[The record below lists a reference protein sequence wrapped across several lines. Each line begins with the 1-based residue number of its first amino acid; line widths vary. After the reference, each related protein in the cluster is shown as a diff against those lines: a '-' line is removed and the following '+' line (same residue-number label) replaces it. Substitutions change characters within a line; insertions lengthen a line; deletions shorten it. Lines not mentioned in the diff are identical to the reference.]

1 MNAQEEA
8 AFDKKAEKMLSG
20 YREFPNGRDFR
31 CFKGRERTD
40 FTDDFRTRYDE
51 TFPDAP
57 GGSPR
62 RFVSRSRFYHRPPL
76 SPKREGGSLG
86 ISNGMS
92 SAGAYDPE
100 DRHLRPL

>member
-31 CFKGRERTD
+31 CFKGRDRTD

-57 GGSPR
+57 GSPGWFKKKFGNKKER
-62 RFVSRSRFYHRPPL
+62 KGLRQGFHC
-76 SPKREGGSLG
+76 GGGFLG
-86 ISNGMS
+86 K
-92 SAGAYDPE
+92 
-100 DRHLRPL
+100 